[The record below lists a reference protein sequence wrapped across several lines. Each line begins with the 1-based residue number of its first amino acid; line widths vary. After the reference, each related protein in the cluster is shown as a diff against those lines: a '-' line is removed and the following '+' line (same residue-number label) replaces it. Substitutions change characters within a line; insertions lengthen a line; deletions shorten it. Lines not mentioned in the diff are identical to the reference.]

1 MNAIMLAAA
10 LAGQAGGAD
19 APPLKPVRAWNMEY
33 ADSMCVAARA
43 YGDPAAPITIAFKP
57 TPFGD
62 VLQGVVLGTKKQLG
76 RPARVK
82 IDLLVAGRELDEQQN
97 GTRVHFP
104 NEDRAAITFYF
115 SREQFESLVGVPSFT
130 VRASGSPPI
139 SVALAMGKPVLAAL
153 RTCETDLLQHFGYD
167 PAKIAAIAKQA
178 EGASAG
184 QWITNDDYPVSALN
198 ANRQGVSF
206 IGWTISPAGRISD
219 CRVLR
224 SSGTPELDEAACNA
238 IQRRGRYRP
247 ALDAAGNPVESYSTR
262 NVRWQLPD

>member
-1 MNAIMLAAA
+1 MRTIMLAAM
-10 LAGQAGGAD
+10 LVGQAGGAD
-19 APPLKPVRAWNMEY
+19 APLKPVRSWNMEY

-76 RPARVK
+76 RQARVK
-82 IDLLVAGRELDEQQN
+82 IDLLVSGRELGEQQS

-115 SREQFESLVGVPSFT
+115 SREAFESLVGASTFT
-130 VRASGSPPI
+130 VRAAGSPTI
-139 SVALAMGKPVLAAL
+139 SVALSMGKPVLAAL

-167 PAKIAAIAKQA
+167 PVKIAAIAKRA
-178 EGASAG
+178 EGANAA
-184 QWITNDDYPVSALN
+184 QWITNDDYPTSALN
-198 ANRQGVSF
+198 GNRQGVSF
-206 IGWTISPAGRISD
+206 IGWTVSPSGRISD

-224 SSGTPELDEAACNA
+224 SSGTPDLDKAACEA
-238 IQRRGRYRP
+238 IQKRGRYRP

-262 NVRWQLPD
+262 NVRWLLPD